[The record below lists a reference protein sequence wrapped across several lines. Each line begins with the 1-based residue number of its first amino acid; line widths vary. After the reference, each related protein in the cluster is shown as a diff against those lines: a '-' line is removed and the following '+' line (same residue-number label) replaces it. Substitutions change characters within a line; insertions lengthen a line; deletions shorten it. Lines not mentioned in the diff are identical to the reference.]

1 MANSLA
7 GKGRVVNE
15 KGYVLSKR
23 HQEATD
29 AWQSSDGRTIA
40 GKKEAD
46 ILLIVSSY
54 QEDKNTGLVDPTVLE
69 YVVDKNTFDNA
80 VFMSSMEVQFEINV
94 AGGRMKPV
102 SATLISK

>member
-15 KGYVLSKR
+15 KGYMLSKR
-23 HQEATD
+23 HQEATE
-29 AWQSSDGRTIA
+29 AWQNSDGRTIA

-54 QEDKNTGLVDPTVLE
+54 EENKINGLTDPTVLE
-69 YVVDKNTFDNA
+69 YVVDKNTFDDA
-80 VFMSSMEVQFEINV
+80 VFMSLFDVQFEINV